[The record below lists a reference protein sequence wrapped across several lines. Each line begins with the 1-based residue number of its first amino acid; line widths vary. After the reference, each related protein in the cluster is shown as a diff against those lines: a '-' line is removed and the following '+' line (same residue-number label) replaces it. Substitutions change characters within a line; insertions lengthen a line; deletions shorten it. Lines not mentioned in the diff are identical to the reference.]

1 MEIGWIDTPEE
12 WRDLFIMMYCVA
24 GVITFVLAT
33 FFVLV
38 TGALSAGILNR
49 TRGLMKNSVGPTL
62 ENVRAT
68 SENVR
73 GASRE
78 IRTTI
83 TFVSDR
89 AIMPVIRVYG
99 TAAAARKF
107 VSVFARR
114 ASKGS

>member
-12 WRDLFIMMYCVA
+12 WRDLFIMMYMVA
-24 GVITFVLAT
+24 GTITFLLAI
-33 FFVLV
+33 FFTLII
-38 TGALSAGILNR
+38 GFLSSGLLMR
-49 TRGLMKNSVGPTL
+49 TRGLVKDSVVPTL

-78 IRTTI
+78 MRTTI
-83 TFVSDR
+83 TFVSDH

-99 TAAAARKF
+99 TAAAARRF
-107 VSVFARR
+107 VAVFAKPKK
-114 ASKGS
+114 SS